1 MVLSWSVSFCCVW
14 QCFECP
20 GSGYDGEELDGDDAL
35 VGSGPGVSTRSASL
49 SQTVNASGSV
59 VYKGNTHPKARMP
72 GAWCVEIADGD
83 ARRYYGQLMAKLAA
97 NLGKWGRATPHH
109 WRAMLIKV
117 P

>member
-1 MVLSWSVSFCCVW
+1 
-14 QCFECP
+14 
-20 GSGYDGEELDGDDAL
+20 
-35 VGSGPGVSTRSASL
+35 
-49 SQTVNASGSV
+49 
-59 VYKGNTHPKARMP
+59 MP